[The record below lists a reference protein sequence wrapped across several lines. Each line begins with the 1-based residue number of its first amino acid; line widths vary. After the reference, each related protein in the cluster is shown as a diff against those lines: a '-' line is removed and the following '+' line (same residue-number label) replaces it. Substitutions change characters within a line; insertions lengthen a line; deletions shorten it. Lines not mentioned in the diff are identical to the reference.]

1 MERLPFYLFFICAGF
16 LSGSIA
22 YSYFLPKLLLHKN
35 ILLLSDDGN
44 PGCANVF
51 KYIGVPMGILCL
63 LCDFFKGYLS
73 YYVGLAFSGGKK
85 PSVFFCPGRSY
96 SRPHVQPVFAFSRRK
111 SDQCFIWLP
120 DCPFAGIWNRLVA
133 GDPFCNAFYAFA
145 VKPAQPARCGQLCN
159 TVFLK
164 RFC

>member
-63 LCDFFKGYLS
+63 LCDFFKGICLLCGPCIFWRKEAFCFLLS
-73 YYVGLAFSGGKK
+73 WPLLQPATCSARFYIFTEGKRSTFHLAVWLRFYRHMQRSGG
-85 PSVFFCPGRSY
+85 
-96 SRPHVQPVFAFSRRK
+96 
-111 SDQCFIWLP
+111 W
-120 DCPFAGIWNRLVA
+120 
-133 GDPFCNAFYAFA
+133 
-145 VKPAQPARCGQLCN
+145 
-159 TVFLK
+159 
-164 RFC
+164 

>member
-16 LSGSIA
+16 FSGSIV

-51 KYIGVPMGILCL
+51 KYIGVPMGIVCL
-63 LCDFFKGYLS
+63 LCDFSRVFAYH
-73 YYVGLAFSGGKK
+73 VGLAFSGGQK
-85 PSVFFCPGRSY
+85 PSVFFCSGCSY
-96 SRPHVQPVFAFSRRK
+96 SRPHVEPVFTFSRRE
-111 SDQCFIWLP
+111 SDQRFIWLSG
-120 DCPFAGIWNRLVA
+120 CAFTGICNGLVA
-133 GDPFCNAFYAFA
+133 GDSIYCAFYAFA